1 MIDSHEKT
9 KVRERTN
16 FRESPFYIVSIMG
29 FLIPIVS

>member
-16 FRESPFYIVSIMG
+16 FRESPFFVFYAADI
-29 FLIPIVS
+29 